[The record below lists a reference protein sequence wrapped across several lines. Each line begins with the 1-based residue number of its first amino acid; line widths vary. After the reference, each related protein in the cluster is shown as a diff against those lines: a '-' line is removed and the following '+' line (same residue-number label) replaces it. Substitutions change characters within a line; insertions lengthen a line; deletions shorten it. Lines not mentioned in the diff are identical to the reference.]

1 MADQDNAPMK
11 IEFELSAND
20 IAYFRDRLDR
30 ARANA
35 ASHDEAHVI
44 NAAEEMVTEATAKN
58 PPVFVLDSLE
68 KLKPLIAMLR
78 DTDWR
83 LEGEDRERVLNALV
97 YFVEPDDLI
106 PDRIP
111 GIGYLDD
118 AIMIELVA
126 RGLEHEVAAY
136 ADFVAFKAK
145 KPNATKELQ
154 SQRDKLQDRMRRRS
168 RRRGRSLF

>member
-1 MADQDNAPMK
+1 MTDHDNTPMK
-11 IEFELSAND
+11 IEFELSSDD
-20 IAYFRDRLDR
+20 IVYFRERLDR

-44 NAAEEMVTEATAKN
+44 NAAEAMVTEATSKN
-58 PPVFVLDSLE
+58 PPVFVLDALE

-78 DTDWR
+78 DTEWR

-118 AIMIELVA
+118 AIMIQLVA
-126 RGLEHEVAAY
+126 RGLEHEIEAY

-145 KPNATKELQ
+145 KPEASDELSAQRDELQ
-154 SQRDKLQDRMRRRS
+154 ARMRRRS
-168 RRRGRSLF
+168 RRRGRSAF